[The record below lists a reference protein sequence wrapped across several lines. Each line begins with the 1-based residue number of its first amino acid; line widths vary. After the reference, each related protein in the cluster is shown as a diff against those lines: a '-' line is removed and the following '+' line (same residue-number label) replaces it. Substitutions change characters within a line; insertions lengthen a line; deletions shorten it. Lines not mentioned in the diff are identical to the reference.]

1 MDATFG
7 QIGNR
12 IDGTVVRDE
21 RGGESGP
28 FLKGEVSEIGRA
40 RHGIK
45 VQLGRVFPRHLDELR
60 ERADL
65 QLGARYDTQEV
76 FDRERDWPYIG
87 CPVRDLCTQ
96 QRNDGERA
104 VRGEEKGMVVAH
116 VEERLRSDH
125 GVRPGPILDDDRL
138 LPLFG

>member
-12 IDGTVVRDE
+12 TDGTVIGDE

-45 VQLGRVFPRHLDELR
+45 VEFGWVLPRHLDELR
-60 ERADL
+60 E
-65 QLGARYDTQEV
+65 
-76 FDRERDWPYIG
+76 
-87 CPVRDLCTQ
+87 
-96 QRNDGERA
+96 
-104 VRGEEKGMVVAH
+104 
-116 VEERLRSDH
+116 
-125 GVRPGPILDDDRL
+125 
-138 LPLFG
+138 